1 MKETTIIIT
10 TAITVQSEDNVD
22 RDEIV
27 CSVKTALR
35 VDNSKLLDSL
45 TLMEEEQTDDELVS
59 EHRLNPIPPVSQEEF
74 NKAFHEILKGST
86 QRYLNPK
93 TEKVSE
99 KKTSRI
105 EVLDKNGRWLL
116 DYDPDPKNSHFW
128 YQYDRVY
135 YVLLKKFSLQYEEI
149 QPLMKSL
156 VESQYKMQG
165 VTPDDVVLEKAMAVE
180 SQYKMQGVT
189 PWVESQY
196 KNNIL

>member
-59 EHRLNPIPPVSQEEF
+59 EHSLNPIPPVSQEEF

-93 TEKVSE
+93 KEKVSE

-105 EVLDKNGRWLL
+105 EVLDSNGNWLL
-116 DYDPDPKNSHFW
+116 DYSTDPENSYFW
-128 YQYDRVY
+128 YQFDRVY
-135 YVLLKKFSLQYEEI
+135 TILQNQFSLQFEEM

-156 VESQYKMQG
+156 VETQYKMKD
-165 VTPDDVVLEKAMAVE
+165 VTPDIVFF
-180 SQYKMQGVT
+180 G
-189 PWVESQY
+189 
-196 KNNIL
+196 NHRNG

>member
-1 MKETTIIIT
+1 MKETNIIIT

-59 EHRLNPIPPVSQEEF
+59 EHSLNPIPPVSQEEF

-93 TEKVSE
+93 TEKVSK

-105 EVLDKNGRWLL
+105 DVLDSNGHWLL
-116 DYDPDPKNSHFW
+116 DYDCDPENRHFW
-128 YQYDRVY
+128 FQYGRVY
-135 YVLLKKFSLQYEEI
+135 SILQDKFSLQGDELYA
-149 QPLMKSL
+149 LMKSL
-156 VESQYKMQG
+156 VETQYNLKGITPHKLRTSG
-165 VTPDDVVLEKAMAVE
+165 VQWL
-180 SQYKMQGVT
+180 
-189 PWVESQY
+189 
-196 KNNIL
+196 

>member
-59 EHRLNPIPPVSQEEF
+59 EHSLNPIPPVSQEEF

-105 EVLDKNGRWLL
+105 EVLDSNNKWLIIYNTAKKNPSFLYSYFR
-116 DYDPDPKNSHFW
+116 
-128 YQYDRVY
+128 
-135 YVLLKKFSLQYEEI
+135 VLLILRKQFSLQDDEL
-149 QPLMKSL
+149 QVLMKRM
-156 VESQYKMQG
+156 VEDHFKMKG
-165 VTPDDVVLEKAMAVE
+165 VTPYNADYSLGDLVE
-180 SQYKMQGVT
+180 DHFKMKGVT
-189 PWVESQY
+189 PSASV
-196 KNNIL
+196 

>member
-1 MKETTIIIT
+1 MKKETTIIIT
-10 TAITVQSEDNVD
+10 TSITVQSESDVPQ
-22 RDEIV
+22 DEIV
-27 CSVKTALR
+27 CSVKNALR

-59 EHRLNPIPPVSQEEF
+59 EHELSTVSQEDF
-74 NKAFHEILKGST
+74 NKAFNKAFNEILEGST
-86 QRYLNPK
+86 QRYLTPK

-105 EVLDKNGRWLL
+105 EVLDSNGHWLL
-116 DYDPDPKNSHFW
+116 DYDCDPKNSHFW

-165 VTPDDVVLEKAMAVE
+165 VTPLCKF
-180 SQYKMQGVT
+180 
-189 PWVESQY
+189 
-196 KNNIL
+196 